1 MDSTNKIFQNPIY
14 SNENSKIYTVQI
26 PGREEYPKVF
36 NIKNDFS
43 KEEWEEL
50 CSEQFI
56 ENPYPDEDK
65 MDPIN
70 WCPAC
75 KLGVCEI
82 RGHD

>member
-1 MDSTNKIFQNPIY
+1 MENIDKTEKPKTIPID
-14 SNENSKIYTVQI
+14 I
-26 PGREEYPKVF
+26 PGRERLPE
-36 NIKNDFS
+36 IIS

-50 CSEQFI
+50 SREEFDDNHFAE
-56 ENPYPDEDK
+56 ENG
-65 MDPIN
+65 MDSIY

>member
-1 MDSTNKIFQNPIY
+1 MENIDKTEKPKTIPID
-14 SNENSKIYTVQI
+14 I

-36 NIKNDFS
+36 RRLDKNDFS

-50 CSEQFI
+50 CREEFNDNRFAE
-56 ENPYPDEDK
+56 ENG
-65 MDPIN
+65 MDSIY

>member
-1 MDSTNKIFQNPIY
+1 MENIDKTENPKTIP
-14 SNENSKIYTVQI
+14 IDI
-26 PGREEYPKVF
+26 PGRERLPE
-36 NIKNDFS
+36 IIS

-50 CSEQFI
+50 SREEFDDDRFAE
-56 ENPYPDEDK
+56 ENG
-65 MDPIN
+65 MDSIY

>member
-1 MDSTNKIFQNPIY
+1 MENLDKTEKPKTIPID
-14 SNENSKIYTVQI
+14 I
-26 PGREEYPKVF
+26 PGRERLPELHG
-36 NIKNDFS
+36 IIS

-50 CSEQFI
+50 RREEIDDDRFAE
-56 ENPYPDEDK
+56 ENG
-65 MDPIN
+65 MDPIY

>member
-36 NIKNDFS
+36 NINNTIS
-43 KEEWEEL
+43 KEDWEEL
-50 CSEQFI
+50 RREEIDDDRFAE
-56 ENPYPDEDK
+56 ENG
-65 MDPIN
+65 MDSIY